1 MPDFTKGEWEITGEK
16 KKSLHYI
23 VCNISSWVYDD
34 EGGSQIEIAT
44 VDGTNNAETRANARL
59 IAAAPDMYRTLVK
72 ILDDT
77 QNGQFADEN
86 ELIALLNSID
96 EENREFNPMY
106 PIP

>member
-1 MPDFTKGEWEITGEK
+1 MLNFTKGKW
-16 KKSLHYI
+16 HYI
-23 VCNISSWVYDD
+23 DSAAWVISVHEHSLD
-34 EGGSQIEIAT
+34 EPEICDLSYET
-44 VDGTNNAETRANARL
+44 PEQERNANGRL

-86 ELIALLNSID
+86 KLIALLNSID

>member
-1 MPDFTKGEWEITGEK
+1 MPDFTKGKWLIHEGYFHEITLNPKQYYIYPDCGEP
-16 KKSLHYI
+16 YTDDFI
-23 VCNISSWVYDD
+23 VC
-34 EGGSQIEIAT
+34 
-44 VDGTNNAETRANARL
+44 AEEADARL

-86 ELIALLNSID
+86 KLIALLNSID
-96 EENREFNPMY
+96 EENREFNYMY